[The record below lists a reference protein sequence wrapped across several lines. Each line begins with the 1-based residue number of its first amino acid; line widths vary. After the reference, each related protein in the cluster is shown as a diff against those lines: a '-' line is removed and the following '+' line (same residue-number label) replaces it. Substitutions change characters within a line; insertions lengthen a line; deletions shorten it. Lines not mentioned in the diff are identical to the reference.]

1 MTCTL
6 ILMRHAKSSWSD
18 VTQADHD
25 RPLNKRGQRS
35 ARALGDWLRKHDH
48 APDQILCSS
57 AARAQETCAGLN
69 LGLPAPAVRTLY
81 LAEPETMMRALQ
93 AATGRVVLMIG
104 HNPGIADFAFRLV
117 RKPPQHDRFLDY
129 PTGATL
135 VADFDVAGWSDIDW
149 AQGRTVDFITPRE
162 LID

>member
-1 MTCTL
+1 MTYTL
-6 ILMRHAKSSWSD
+6 ILMRHAKSSWSSLD
-18 VTQADHD
+18 QSDHD

-35 ARALGDWLRKHDH
+35 ARALGDWLREHDH

-57 AARAQETCAGLN
+57 AVRAQETYAGLN
-69 LGLPAPAVRTLY
+69 LGLPAPAVPTLY
-81 LAEPETMMRALQ
+81 LAEPDTMMRALR

-104 HNPGIADFAFRLV
+104 HNPGIADFASRLV
-117 RKPPQHDRFLDY
+117 RKPPRHDRFLDY

-149 AQGRTVDFITPRE
+149 AGGKTVDFIVPRA
-162 LID
+162 LTD